1 MSSTVALKPKNSKV
15 GHIIPTKTK
24 VMLVIPKID
33 KTIFLS
39 SWLNHFTATAP
50 YEFKKK
56 ALPTP
61 IRPMPIIAKI

>member
-39 SWLNHFTATAP
+39 S
-50 YEFKKK
+50 
-56 ALPTP
+56 
-61 IRPMPIIAKI
+61 